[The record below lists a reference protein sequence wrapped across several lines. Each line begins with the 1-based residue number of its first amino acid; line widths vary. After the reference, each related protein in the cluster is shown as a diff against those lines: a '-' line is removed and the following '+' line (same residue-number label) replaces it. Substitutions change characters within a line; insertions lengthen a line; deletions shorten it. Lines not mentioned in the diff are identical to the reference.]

1 MDSRDSSLTVASV
14 TCTFLEKIIWMVTK
28 EGMNQSATHCGKYIR
43 CIKSI
48 TRENGEGPCISEN
61 SSYIL
66 VHHLDRKE
74 LRWTAVLYFGLKLE
88 EYLDTDRRKNKR

>member
-1 MDSRDSSLTVASV
+1 MDSRDSSLIVASA

-48 TRENGEGPCISEN
+48 CYITRENGESPCISKN
-61 SSYIL
+61 SIYIL
-66 VHHLDRKE
+66 V
-74 LRWTAVLYFGLKLE
+74 ASFE
-88 EYLDTDRRKNKR
+88 E